1 VEITHADTAAFG
13 DLELATSPL
22 VMTPRT
28 TSLPLVECA
37 ARHLGGRPGI
47 VVDVG
52 TGSGAIALAVARAV
66 PQASVWATDVS
77 RAAVEL
83 ATLNASRA
91 GLDERVFVRHG
102 DLLDP
107 VPAQAE
113 VILAN
118 LPYLPIAARRRY
130 PELSSEPV
138 EAVFAKGDGLG
149 IVRGLVAAARRRL
162 APDGLLAIQLRGRI
176 HAAPRPQLHELEQLL
191 DARGYAAAA

>member
-1 VEITHADTAAFG
+1 VESTHADMAAFG

-37 ARHLGGRPGI
+37 ARHLGGRPGV

-52 TGSGAIALAVARAV
+52 TGSGAIALAVARAA

-91 GLDERVFVRHG
+91 GLDDRVFVRRG

-107 VPAQAE
+107 VPAEAD

-118 LPYLPIAARRRY
+118 LPYLPIAARKRY
-130 PELSSEPV
+130 PDLFSEPV
-138 EAVFAKGDGLG
+138 EAVFAEGDGLG
-149 IVRGLVAAARRRL
+149 IVRRLVAAARRRL
-162 APDGLLAIQLRGRI
+162 APDGLFAIQLRGRI
-176 HAAPRPQLHELEQLL
+176 HVAPRPELHVIEQLL
-191 DARGYAAAA
+191 DARGFAAAA